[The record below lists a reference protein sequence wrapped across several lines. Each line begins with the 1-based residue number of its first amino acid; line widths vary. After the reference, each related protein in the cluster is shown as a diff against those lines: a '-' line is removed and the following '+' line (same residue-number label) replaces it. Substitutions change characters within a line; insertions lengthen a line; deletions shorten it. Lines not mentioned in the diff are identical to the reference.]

1 VTRTPSATLRRPRPR
16 PSRRVWQACEPMS
29 DAPAR
34 ESRTLSR
41 RDLASDPITQFRR
54 WLDDAEVAMI
64 PLPNAMA
71 VATADAHGRP
81 SVRHVLLRGVDERG
95 FVFFTN
101 YDSRKGRQLAENP
114 NAGLVFLWKALDRQ
128 VNVTGA
134 VRRTSRAESEAY
146 FRSRPVEA
154 RIGAWASQQSRVI
167 ESRRALEARVA
178 EIEARYPGGDIPLPP
193 FWGGFRVDPETVEF
207 WQGRDHRL
215 HDRFRYA
222 RANEGA
228 WRIDRLSP

>member
-1 VTRTPSATLRRPRPR
+1 
-16 PSRRVWQACEPMS
+16 MS